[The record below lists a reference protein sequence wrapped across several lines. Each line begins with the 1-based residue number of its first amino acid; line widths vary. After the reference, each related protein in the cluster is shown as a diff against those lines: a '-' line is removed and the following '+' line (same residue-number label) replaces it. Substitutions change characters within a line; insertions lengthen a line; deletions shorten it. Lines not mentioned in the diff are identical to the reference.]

1 MLNIANGRFSGRT
14 YPQLLHDVRASMVL
28 SAAEVWRWLL
38 LLLSPLLSVG
48 VLVTA
53 RTVQGMARVRSGQAP
68 T

>member
-1 MLNIANGRFSGRT
+1 
-14 YPQLLHDVRASMVL
+14 MVL

-48 VLVTA
+48 VLVAA

-68 T
+68 AWPLFLTGVSAVPQG